1 MLVLA
6 VLGFLGIFFA
16 VVVAKECKGQSD
28 VAFGIN
34 VAIPIQLCCLIFGVI
49 CLLAPTKY
57 GENKLELEYKL
68 TSFTVENSQECYVSL
83 DNGLYTFYSDNN
95 KPTTIDTDSVTA
107 VIYISEAETP
117 KICRY
122 VQKPEWT
129 WYAAPTGSYRVTYI
143 LYIPEGSIA
152 Y

>member
-1 MLVLA
+1 M
-6 VLGFLGIFFA
+6 
-16 VVVAKECKGQSD
+16 
-28 VAFGIN
+28 
-34 VAIPIQLCCLIFGVI
+34 I

-68 TSFTVENSQECYVSL
+68 TSFTVGNSQECYVSL
-83 DNGLYTFYSDNN
+83 DKGLYTFYSDNN
-95 KPTTIDTDSVTA
+95 KPTTIDTNSVTA
-107 VIYISEAETP
+107 VFYISEAETP

-122 VQKPEWT
+122 VQKPEWI
-129 WYAAPTGSYRVTYI
+129 WYAAPMGSYRLTYI

>member
-28 VAFGIN
+28 VTLGIN
-34 VAIPIQLCCLIFGVI
+34 VAIPIQLCGVIFLVI

-68 TSFTVENSQECYVSL
+68 TSFTVGNSQECYVSL

-107 VIYISEAETP
+107 VIYISEEETP
-117 KICRY
+117 KICKY
-122 VQKPEWT
+122 VQKSEWT
-129 WYAAPTGSYRVTYI
+129 WYAAPMGKDMVTYI